1 MTVNGTSDFI
11 RMAARKRAA
20 HDSREKGPLS
30 TRIRADIERNILS
43 GKWPPGY
50 RIPFER
56 ELVEQYGCSR
66 MTVNKALLTLAANG
80 VITRRRSV
88 GSFVAQ
94 PRSERSILEIQDFAR
109 EAVRLGRSY
118 RHEIVSRRLEQLDD
132 DRAVEYGM
140 PPAAEVL
147 HIVCVHLFD
156 DEPVAFEDRVISLA
170 KVPEAR
176 DVEFTKIPP
185 GTWLLQSVPW
195 TEARHVIR
203 AVNAGPAIAKR
214 LKIEPRTACLVL
226 ERQTWHAST
235 LVTRVEITYAGERHR
250 FVGRFSPMGRDISSG

>member
-1 MTVNGTSDFI
+1 
-11 RMAARKRAA
+11 MAARRRAA
-20 HDSREKGPLS
+20 PDKPENGSLS
-30 TRIRADIERNILS
+30 ARIRADIERNILW

-66 MTVNKALLTLAANG
+66 MTVNKALLTLASNG
-80 VITRRRSV
+80 VIMRRRSV

-109 EAVRLGRSY
+109 EAQRLARRY
-118 RHEIVSRRLEQLDD
+118 RHEIVSRRDERLGEE
-132 DRAVEYGM
+132 RAIAYGL
-140 PPAAEVL
+140 PPGADVV

-156 DEPVAFEDRVISLA
+156 HEPIAHEDRVISLS
-170 KVPEAR
+170 KVPKAR
-176 DVEFTKIPP
+176 GMDFTKTPP

-203 AVNAGPAIAKR
+203 AVNARPAIAKR
-214 LKIEPRTACLVL
+214 LKIEPRMACLLL
-226 ERQTWHAST
+226 ERQTWHADA